1 MSQQTIADV
10 GAFTQANKDA
20 ANANFTELY
29 ATQIGGTLTS
39 AHILVGDGSNVATDT
54 AMTGDV
60 SITNGGVTSISSGIT
75 THKLAAGVAAGYA
88 IARGSTALDGSNPTP
103 VTTGLS
109 TVVSATVTLRGSSA
123 PGVGTSVLTQ
133 ANTNWGTGALSV
145 YAWKVTGA
153 GDATLIAST
162 GTETFDWIAVGTL

>member
-1 MSQQTIADV
+1 MSQQTLTQT
-10 GAFTQANKDA
+10 GAFTAESKDA
-20 ANANFTELY
+20 INEDFTELY
-29 ATQIGGTLTS
+29 AAS
-39 AHILVGDGSNVATDT
+39 V
-54 AMTGDV
+54 
-60 SITNGGVTSISSGIT
+60 TNAV
-75 THKLAAGVAAGYA
+75 AGVASGYK

-103 VTTGLS
+103 VTTGLA

-162 GTETFDWIAVGTL
+162 GTETFDWVAVGT

>member
-1 MSQQTIADV
+1 MSQQTISDV

-88 IARGSTALDGSNPTP
+88 VARGITALDGSNPTT
-103 VTTGLS
+103 VVTGLTTITGISVVLNRS
-109 TVVSATVTLRGSSA
+109 T
-123 PGVGTSVLTQ
+123 
-133 ANTNWGTGALSV
+133 ALSSGTAFV
-145 YAWKVTGA
+145 TYNNISGGSFDLYAWVLA
-153 GDATLIAST
+153 GTAST
-162 GTETFDWIAVGTL
+162 GTENVAWTAVGTL

>member
-1 MSQQTIADV
+1 MSQQTITQT
-10 GAFTQANKDA
+10 GAFTAETRDA
-20 ANANFTELY
+20 INDNFDEVYAGSLVTNA
-29 ATQIGGTLTS
+29 
-39 AHILVGDGSNVATDT
+39 VA
-54 AMTGDV
+54 
-60 SITNGGVTSISSGIT
+60 GVSSGY
-75 THKLAAGVAAGYA
+75 K

-103 VTTGLS
+103 VTTGLA

-162 GTETFDWIAVGTL
+162 GTETFDWVAVGT

>member
-1 MSQQTIADV
+1 MSQQTITQT
-10 GAFTQANKDA
+10 GAFTNESRDRI
-20 ANANFTELY
+20 NENFTELY
-29 ATQIGGTLTS
+29 QDDAGGTLAS
-39 AHILVGDGSNVATDT
+39 AKILVGNGSNVATAVDMSGDAT
-54 AMTGDV
+54 IDNTGAVDIQNG
-60 SITNGGVTSISSGIT
+60 ITNNELVS
-75 THKLAAGVAAGYA
+75 GVAAGYA

-103 VTTGLS
+103 VTTGLA

-162 GTETFDWIAVGTL
+162 GTETFDWVAVGT